1 MGSRSLFSSSVPE
14 SMPPGV
20 RRASELPRYREEKEI
35 DTAAAE
41 SPPREVMNEGAGS
54 SVIELLGNAA
64 LTAAVRWT
72 AEAQG
77 RGEQVAWVN
86 AREESF
92 FPPDL
97 AANGVDLETLP
108 VISLQ
113 ERDEAVEAIDTLMRS
128 GFFSLIVVDW
138 NMQWSLEGALQT
150 RFLRLGRHHGVTLLF
165 LGEENATHG
174 IALVPLRI
182 RAERRREAPGLYR
195 LELEVIRDKRGS
207 GMTRQE
213 EAAHGP
219 PGLR

>member
-1 MGSRSLFSSSVPE
+1 MGGRSFVSGSLSE
-14 SMPPGV
+14 ALPPGV
-20 RRASELPRYREEKEI
+20 RRASELPRYR
-35 DTAAAE
+35 TAAEIGVTAAE
-41 SPPREVMNEGAGS
+41 KPLREVVREGAGAR
-54 SVIELLGNAA
+54 VIELLGTAA

-86 AREESF
+86 AREECF

-108 VISLQ
+108 VISVR
-113 ERDEAVEAIDTLMRS
+113 EREEAVEAIDTLMRS
-128 GFFSLIVVDW
+128 GFFSLVVVDW
-138 NMQWSLEGALQT
+138 KVQWPLEGALQT
-150 RFLRLGRHHGVTLLF
+150 RFLRLGEHHGVTLLF
-165 LGEENATHG
+165 LSEEHASRG
-174 IALVPLRI
+174 IALVPVRI
-182 RAERRREAPGLYR
+182 RADRRREAPGVYR
-195 LELEVIRDKRGS
+195 LTLEIVRDKRGF